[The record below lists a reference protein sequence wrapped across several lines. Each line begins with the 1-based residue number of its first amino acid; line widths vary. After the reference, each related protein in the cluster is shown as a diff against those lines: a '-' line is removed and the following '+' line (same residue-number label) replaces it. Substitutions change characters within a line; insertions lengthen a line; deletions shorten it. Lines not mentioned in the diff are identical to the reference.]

1 MSFEAYT
8 GEKSLKRKLPLFS
21 TLALSF
27 GLIAALSSALSPAI
41 SAPAKAPEKE
51 AHSDAKKKDDG
62 KGKSKDKESAKSDK
76 SDDKKSDAKTS
87 VVEHPVIANVVDVTP
102 LQLVDKPAEYLGKN
116 VKFTANFFAYCNL
129 ALNYKPAMRPQKDN
143 ISFLVLRPDSKV
155 PLSELKIAMPMPK
168 NEKDPK
174 SKLLSSLHDGDKIEV
189 TANVFSTQLDE
200 PWIDVLDLKKLS
212 PDKPKDAED
221 EDEAL

>member
-1 MSFEAYT
+1 MKR
-8 GEKSLKRKLPLFS
+8 KSLLFS
-21 TLALSF
+21 SLALSF
-27 GLIAALSSALSPAI
+27 GLIAVLSSGLESAI
-41 SAPAKAPEKE
+41 SAPTKAPEKE
-51 AHSDAKKKDDG
+51 AHGDTKKKDDG
-62 KGKSKDKESAKSDK
+62 KNKNKDKDSSKS
-76 SDDKKSDAKTS
+76 SDDKKSDTKAA

-102 LQLVDKPAEYLGKN
+102 LQLVDKPTEFLGKN

-221 EDEAL
+221 EDDAL

>member
-1 MSFEAYT
+1 MRLEAYT
-8 GEKSLKRKLPLFS
+8 GEKSLKRKSLLFS
-21 TLALSF
+21 SLALSF
-27 GLIAALSSALSPAI
+27 GLAVALSSVGSPAI
-41 SAPAKAPEKE
+41 SAPAKAPEKD
-51 AHSDAKKKDDG
+51 AHSDAKKKDDV
-62 KGKSKDKESAKSDK
+62 KGKSKDKDKESSKSA
-76 SDDKKSDAKTS
+76 DDKKTDTKAAA
-87 VVEHPVIANVVDVTP
+87 VEHPVIANVVDVTP
-102 LQLVDKPAEYLGKN
+102 LQLVDKPTEFLGKN
-116 VKFTANFFAYCNL
+116 VKFTASFFAYCNL

-168 NEKDPK
+168 NEKDPR
-174 SKLLSSLHDGDKIEV
+174 SKLLGSLHDGDKIEV

-221 EDEAL
+221 EDDAL

>member
-1 MSFEAYT
+1 MRFEAYT
-8 GEKSLKRKLPLFS
+8 GEKSLKRKSPLFS
-21 TLALSF
+21 TLALSL
-27 GLIAALSSALSPAI
+27 GLIAALSSVLSPAF

-51 AHSDAKKKDDG
+51 AHSDSKKKDDVKS
-62 KGKSKDKESAKSDK
+62 KGKEKESSKSEK
-76 SDDKKSDAKTS
+76 SDDKKADSKTPA
-87 VVEHPVIANVVDVTP
+87 VEHPVIANVVDVTP
-102 LQLVDKPAEYLGKN
+102 LQLVDKPTEYLGKN

-155 PLSELKIAMPMPK
+155 PLSELKIAMPLPK
-168 NEKDPK
+168 NEKDPR

-221 EDEAL
+221 DEDAL

>member
-1 MSFEAYT
+1 MRFEAYT
-8 GEKSLKRKLPLFS
+8 GEKSLKRKSLLFS

-27 GLIAALSSALSPAI
+27 GLALALSSAGLPVI
-41 SAPAKAPEKE
+41 SAPAKAPEKDT
-51 AHSDAKKKDDG
+51 HSDSKKKDDV
-62 KGKSKDKESAKSDK
+62 KGKSKDKDK
-76 SDDKKSDAKTS
+76 DSSKGADDKKADTKAAA
-87 VVEHPVIANVVDVTP
+87 VEHPVIANVVDVTP
-102 LQLVDKPAEYLGKN
+102 LQLVDKPTEFLGKN

-168 NEKDPK
+168 NEKDPR
-174 SKLLSSLHDGDKIEV
+174 SKLLASLHDGDKIEV

-221 EDEAL
+221 EDDAL

>member
-1 MSFEAYT
+1 MKR
-8 GEKSLKRKLPLFS
+8 KSLLFS
-21 TLALSF
+21 SLALSF
-27 GLIAALSSALSPAI
+27 GLAAVLSSGIEPAL

-51 AHSDAKKKDDG
+51 AHGDTKKKDDS
-62 KGKSKDKESAKSDK
+62 KNKSKDKENAKA
-76 SDDKKSDAKTS
+76 SDDKKSDTKAA
-87 VVEHPVIANVVDVTP
+87 VVEHPVIANVVEVTP
-102 LQLVDKPAEYLGKN
+102 LQLVDKPTEFLGKN

-221 EDEAL
+221 EDDAL

>member
-1 MSFEAYT
+1 MRFEAYT
-8 GEKSLKRKLPLFS
+8 GEKSLKRKSSLFS
-21 TLALSF
+21 TLALSC
-27 GLIAALSSALSPAI
+27 GLLAVLSSASSPAI

-51 AHSDAKKKDDG
+51 AHSDAKKKDDVKS
-62 KGKSKDKESAKSDK
+62 KGKDASKSEK
-76 SDDKKSDAKTS
+76 SDDKKADAKTP

-102 LQLVDKPAEYLGKN
+102 LQLVDKPTEYLGKN

-174 SKLLSSLHDGDKIEV
+174 SKLLSSLHDGDKIEI

-221 EDEAL
+221 DDDAL